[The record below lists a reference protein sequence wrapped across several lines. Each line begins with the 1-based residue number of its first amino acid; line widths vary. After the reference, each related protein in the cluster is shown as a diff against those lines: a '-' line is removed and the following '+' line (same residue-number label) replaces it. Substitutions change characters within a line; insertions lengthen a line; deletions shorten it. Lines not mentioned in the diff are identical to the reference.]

1 MYLFLYGDSFALYL
15 ENQQWLYSWLSISKK
30 CDLGRALPFLKPW
43 SSTLQPH
50 SLVTGVCIS
59 FTIHKT
65 TKKQCSQFVI
75 VSTPNGSC
83 CLWLF
88 CNLSDCMMEVLKSL
102 FLVQW
107 WFLGHMGFTSHTDSM
122 LSFKFIKPRIR
133 KDKWSFW
140 MHLCEGLLTVCFKPE
155 PFTLRSFL
163 HNPFYSQ
170 YNSSSMSGNWHLCTN
185 FTHFDIFLLSRIF
198 SMLATQCPI
207 VLVFNENRLAVC
219 FFCKQDHLQLKLP
232 GETLPCGFW
241 SHDNPAI
248 KRCLTT
254 QHLYL
259 SCNHRLFCSYLF
271 CSYHSCSHPS
281 FSVSLNSTW
290 SR

>member
-30 CDLGRALPFLKPW
+30 CDLGHALPFLKPW

-140 MHLCEGLLTVCFKPE
+140 MHLCEGLPTMCFKPE
-155 PFTLRSFL
+155 PFTLRPFL

-207 VLVFNENRLAVC
+207 VLVFNENHLAVC
-219 FFCKQDHLQLKLP
+219 FFV
-232 GETLPCGFW
+232 
-241 SHDNPAI
+241 N
-248 KRCLTT
+248 RTT
-254 QHLYL
+254 CSLSSQVKLYL
-259 SCNHRLFCSYLF
+259 VAFEAMTIPPSSVVWP
-271 CSYHSCSHPS
+271 HSTSTSPVIIAS
-281 FSVSLNSTW
+281 SVVISSVVITPVATPA
-290 SR
+290 SQFR